1 MNPDAKTEMVA
12 SSHNATINAVPQ
24 PPVARREPVEHVLHG
39 DRRVDDYAWLRQ
51 KENPHVIA
59 YLEAENAY
67 TDAILQPTEQL
78 QEKLYQEMLG
88 RIQQTDL
95 TVPYRLRGY
104 FYFTRT
110 QEGKQYPLHF
120 RRREAEGSPEELLL
134 DLNQLV
140 VGHSFLALG
149 SLDVSDDDRLL
160 AYSLDTT
167 GYRQYMLHVKDLVS
181 GAVLPDRIER
191 VTSVAWAAEN
201 RSLFYTV
208 EDETTKRSHRLYRH
222 ALGSTE
228 PDPLLYE
235 EADERFRLEVERS
248 RSKHFMFLTIAS
260 HTTSEV
266 RFLRANQPHS
276 DFQIIAPRE
285 DNHEYYVGHHPGPA
299 GDAAGEAFYGR
310 TNSGG
315 RAFRLMSAPVS
326 DPRRE
331 SWQEIILN
339 RPEVMLAAAEVFKTH
354 LVLFEREG
362 GLPFLR
368 IVDLT
373 SVAPN
378 FSKPRTALSSRSPL
392 TMRPSGK
399 I

>member
-1 MNPDAKTEMVA
+1 MNPDAKTETA
-12 SSHNATINAVPQ
+12 TSSHDATTDTVPQ

-39 DRRVDDYAWLRQ
+39 DRRVDHYAWLRQ
-51 KENPHVIA
+51 KENPNVIA
-59 YLEAENAY
+59 HLEAENAY
-67 TDAILQPTEQL
+67 KDAILQPTEQL

-181 GAVLPDRIER
+181 GAVLPERIER
-191 VTSVAWAAEN
+191 VTSVAWVADN

-222 ALGSTE
+222 AIGSTE

-248 RSKHFMFLTIAS
+248 RSKDFIFLTIAS

-266 RFLRANQPHS
+266 RFLRADQPQS
-276 DFQIIAPRE
+276 DFQTIAPRE
-285 DNHEYYVGHHPGPA
+285 DNHEYYVGHHPGSA
-299 GDAAGEAFYGR
+299 ADAAGGVFYIC

-315 RAFRLMSAPVS
+315 RTFRLMSAPVS
-326 DPRRE
+326 DSRRE
-331 SWQEIILN
+331 SW
-339 RPEVMLAAAEVFKTH
+339 
-354 LVLFEREG
+354 RE
-362 GLPFLR
+362 
-368 IVDLT
+368 
-373 SVAPN
+373 A
-378 FSKPRTALSSRSPL
+378 
-392 TMRPSGK
+392 
-399 I
+399 